1 MDLSSPP
8 GTSVNDGIDKEMC
21 SMSYTSVDIVAAQVL
36 RLGRGFLLAKMDVKQ
51 AYRMIPVHPQ
61 DRPLLGMEWEGDVY
75 VDKVLPFGLRSAPLI
90 FSSVAD
96 MLQWMMQ
103 RRGATF
109 VDHYIDDFVTVGRP
123 GSDECSR
130 NVQIMHE
137 TCKDTGTPVEA
148 DKSEG
153 PTTTL
158 VFLGIELDTVA
169 MEMRLPADKLARLLQ
184 TLAEWRGKKGMS
196 KKGAV
201 INYRG
206 ALSCLQSGAARKD
219 IPPPPH

>member
-137 TCKDTGTPVEA
+137 TC
-148 DKSEG
+148 
-153 PTTTL
+153 
-158 VFLGIELDTVA
+158 
-169 MEMRLPADKLARLLQ
+169 
-184 TLAEWRGKKGMS
+184 
-196 KKGAV
+196 
-201 INYRG
+201 
-206 ALSCLQSGAARKD
+206 
-219 IPPPPH
+219 